1 MTDRIDATSAAWALE
16 LAREALA
23 RPGAPAEMPQR
34 LLVVDVERQRAVWFE
49 DSGPVAAWSVSTARA
64 GLGGEEGSFRTPPGW
79 HRVHRRIGESAES
92 GSLFVGREPTGETWR
107 GETRDDD
114 LILTRILTLDGQEE
128 GLNKGPGCDSLE
140 RYIYVHGTNH
150 EGLIGRPMSHGCVRM
165 TNDDVRHLFEHIREG
180 DFVLIAAPVPR
191 AIPDPWTGGRF
202 HYAGLGGSGMSAL
215 AQFQVMTGGRASGSD
230 RAFDVGERAEFR
242 EQLEHLGIT
251 VMPQDGSGVTGDC
264 AALVVSTAV
273 EEQVPDYAKAR
284 ANGIPIVHRSELLAH
299 FVASRRSVAVSG
311 TSGKSTVTAMI
322 FEILVGAGR
331 DPSVIT
337 GADLRLLE
345 ARGFPGNAWAGGSDL
360 LVIEADESDGT
371 LVRYAPA
378 VGVILNLQRDHKEMN
393 EVAAMLAVLRARSA
407 EALVVGEDENL
418 DALAGGALR
427 FGFGPG
433 ADLRG
438 EDVEL
443 GPAGSRFRVQDVIFA
458 LPVPG
463 RHNVANALAAI
474 ATCRTLGLPLADMAA
489 PLAGFQGVGRRF
501 QTLGTPRDIMV
512 VDDFAHNPDKI
523 AAALATAQLRAGR
536 VLAIYQPHGYGPT
549 RFLRQD
555 FVDTF
560 TRKLR
565 PDDRLWMLEIFYAG
579 GTAQRDFSAADIV
592 AEIACEG
599 VLAEFAPSRAWLA
612 DRIAGEARVGDLVL
626 VMGARDP
633 SLTGFAREIVAAIEV
648 AELGSPGQNQV
659 TLNSK
664 IGL

>member
-1 MTDRIDATSAAWALE
+1 
-16 LAREALA
+16 
-23 RPGAPAEMPQR
+23 
-34 LLVVDVERQRAVWFE
+34 
-49 DSGPVAAWSVSTARA
+49 
-64 GLGGEEGSFRTPPGW
+64 
-79 HRVHRRIGESAES
+79 
-92 GSLFVGREPTGETWR
+92 
-107 GETRDDD
+107 
-114 LILTRILTLDGQEE
+114 
-128 GLNKGPGCDSLE
+128 
-140 RYIYVHGTNH
+140 
-150 EGLIGRPMSHGCVRM
+150 
-165 TNDDVRHLFEHIREG
+165 
-180 DFVLIAAPVPR
+180 
-191 AIPDPWTGGRF
+191 
-202 HYAGLGGSGMSAL
+202 
-215 AQFQVMTGGRASGSD
+215 
-230 RAFDVGERAEFR
+230 
-242 EQLEHLGIT
+242 
-251 VMPQDGSGVTGDC
+251 
-264 AALVVSTAV
+264 
-273 EEQVPDYAKAR
+273 
-284 ANGIPIVHRSELLAH
+284 
-299 FVASRRSVAVSG
+299 
-311 TSGKSTVTAMI
+311 
-322 FEILVGAGR
+322 
-331 DPSVIT
+331 
-337 GADLRLLE
+337 
-345 ARGFPGNAWAGGSDL
+345 
-360 LVIEADESDGT
+360 
-371 LVRYAPA
+371 
-378 VGVILNLQRDHKEMN
+378 
-393 EVAAMLAVLRARSA
+393 MLAVLRARSA